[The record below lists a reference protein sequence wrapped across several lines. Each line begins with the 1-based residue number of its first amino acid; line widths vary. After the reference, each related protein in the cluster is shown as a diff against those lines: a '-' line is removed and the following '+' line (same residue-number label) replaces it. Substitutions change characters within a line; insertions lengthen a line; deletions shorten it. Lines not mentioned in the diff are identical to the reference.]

1 MVGKE
6 FYLSQKGLGRYYPY
20 TVGFVSLIA
29 FFLFEDV
36 YMDSI
41 SSKVSP
47 FVSGMMKKQVMPTK
61 ILTQEYM

>member
-1 MVGKE
+1 MG
-6 FYLSQKGLGRYYPY
+6 FYKI
-20 TVGFVSLIA
+20 VDVVSWLA

-36 YMDSI
+36 YIDSI
-41 SSKVSP
+41 SSNVSP